1 MILTRTL
8 ALFCLVLGL
17 FCAHPAASRAQTEAP
32 GPTASGL
39 CGLAYTGAPRCLPG
53 WTLSGTAGYG
63 YTKLQGLHHRAI
75 GVLGVAYTPLALP
88 WLSVSLELQGRIDV
102 HPGDEHG
109 GKHASAT
116 GDPWLHARVGW
127 PLARGVSLGGELGLW
142 LPGNTAPS
150 YSPSATTVDVK
161 ALLSWLD
168 ASKNWTVLGSLGV
181 RIDNS
186 ANSAPDTERLRYG
199 DLIALGLSDSSALL
213 VGLGVM
219 RRIQAIQLFG
229 ELSGQL
235 LLGKDAPSLVQS
247 PLRAALGARYF
258 FSERL
263 STELSVIPVFSQRP
277 NTAPD
282 APLVPIE
289 PRVSVLAGVRYQFLS
304 KPKPAPKSDET
315 AKVQPDPVDEP
326 KRIAAVR
333 GSLTDESGGPLPD
346 ATVLLND
353 TSGEQKESVSQG
365 DGSYVFEG
373 VAPGKATLS
382 VRAPGFDPLMWEVD
396 VVAPLTHLPVQ
407 KLSSGAVTGNLRCLV
422 RSFSSEPLQASIV
435 VRDARGRKAASG
447 KSDATGLWEYALPP
461 SDYRV
466 VIEAPGYQSRRAN
479 IRVAP
484 NEVAVLN
491 VDLREQ

>member
-1 MILTRTL
+1 
-8 ALFCLVLGL
+8 VLG
-17 FCAHPAASRAQTEAP
+17 T
-32 GPTASGL
+32 
-39 CGLAYTGAPRCLPG
+39 
-53 WTLSGTAGYG
+53 
-63 YTKLQGLHHRAI
+63 
-75 GVLGVAYTPLALP
+75 
-88 WLSVSLELQGRIDV
+88 
-102 HPGDEHG
+102 
-109 GKHASAT
+109 
-116 GDPWLHARVGW
+116 
-127 PLARGVSLGGELGLW
+127 
-142 LPGNTAPS
+142 
-150 YSPSATTVDVK
+150 
-161 ALLSWLD
+161 
-168 ASKNWTVLGSLGV
+168 LGV

-219 RRIQAIQLFG
+219 RRIQSVQLFG

-235 LLGKDAPSLVQS
+235 LLGKDAPPLLQS

-258 FSERL
+258 FSEAL

-289 PRVSVLAGVRYQFLS
+289 PRVSVLAGVRYQFLT
-304 KPKPAPKSDET
+304 KPKPKPSDVAVT
-315 AKVQPDPVDEP
+315 TQPDPADEP
-326 KRIAAVR
+326 KLIAALR
-333 GSLTDESGGPLPD
+333 GSLTDESGAPLPD

-373 VAPGKATLS
+373 LKPGKVTLS
-382 VRAPGFDPLMWEVD
+382 VSAPGFDPLMWEVE
-396 VVAPLTHLPVQ
+396 VVAPLTQVPAQ
-407 KLSSGAVTGNLRCLV
+407 KLAAASAVTGNLRCFV

-435 VRDARGRKAASG
+435 VRDGRGKKVASG
-447 KSDATGLWEYALPP
+447 KSNATGLWEYALPP
-461 SDYRV
+461 GDYKV
-466 VIEAPGYQSRRAN
+466 LIEASGYQSRRAN

-491 VDLREQ
+491 VDLREQQ